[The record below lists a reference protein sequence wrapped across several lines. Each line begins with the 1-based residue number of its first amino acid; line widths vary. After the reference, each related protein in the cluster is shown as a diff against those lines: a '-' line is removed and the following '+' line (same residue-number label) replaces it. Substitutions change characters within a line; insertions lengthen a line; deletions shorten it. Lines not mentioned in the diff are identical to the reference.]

1 MAQGW
6 YGIMQIIR
14 DHLLLSAG
22 RHTESV
28 RIRPAPPAPS
38 DWRGCASG
46 AGGLWHTCT
55 FVCSLPPFAQSLMSV
70 CVDIFAQSA
79 RLCTEPRTK
88 THE

>member
-1 MAQGW
+1 MWPRW

-28 RIRPAPPAPS
+28 RIRPAPPPRAIGEGAL
-38 DWRGCASG
+38 RGRAGSG
-46 AGGLWHTCT
+46 TLYI
-55 FVCSLPPFAQSLMSV
+55 CSLPPFAQSLMSV

-79 RLCTEPRTK
+79 RLCTETRTK

>member
-1 MAQGW
+1 MWPRW

-46 AGGLWHTCT
+46 AGGLWHT
-55 FVCSLPPFAQSLMSV
+55 VHLLLAALRPVL
-70 CVDIFAQSA
+70 DE
-79 RLCTEPRTK
+79 RLCRHFRAERSPLHGAENQDT
-88 THE
+88 